1 MREEFSDFIRYIE
14 SSIKYGGISLERI
27 YSSYSSPLLDKY
39 GFTVAL
45 RKGYTEDLVKNTLFL
60 LSESE
65 RTKADEFLRSL
76 GKSRYREKET
86 EHCVCF
92 CAMFEDKAKKL
103 RKEDETK
110 ILLYKKLGLIAA
122 LMTAVIFI

>member
-1 MREEFSDFIRYIE
+1 MRDEFSDFIKHVE
-14 SSIKYGGISLERI
+14 SCIRYGGTSLERI
-27 YSSYSSPLLDKY
+27 YCSYSSPLLDKY
-39 GFTVAL
+39 GFTMGL
-45 RKGYTEDLVKNTLFL
+45 RNGYTKDLVKNTLFL

-65 RTKADEFLRSL
+65 QAKADEFLKSL

-86 EHCVCF
+86 ELCSYF
-92 CAMFEDKAKKL
+92 CNMFEDMAKKL
-103 RKEDETK
+103 LKEDETK